1 MFEWI
6 NETIRALGY
15 SGVAVLTF
23 LENLFPPI
31 PSEIIIPLAGFVAAR
46 GDMQVWGVIVAGSF
60 GSLVGALVWY
70 EVGRRLG
77 ETRLRAWVDRH
88 GKWLTLTAR
97 DVDRA
102 QDWFR
107 RHGRTSV
114 LVGRMVPGVRTFVSL
129 PAGFARM
136 PMGAFLV
143 YSAVGTIAWTAALAY
158 AGVALRANYARVGD
172 YVGVAT
178 NIVFAVLGIML
189 VRRYI
194 KCWSPSSPE

>member
-46 GDMQVWGVIVAGSF
+46 GDMRVWGVIVAGSF

>member
-143 YSAVGTIAWTAALAY
+143 YSAVGTIAWTAALTY

-194 KCWSPSSPE
+194 KCWSPSS

>member
-158 AGVALRANYARVGD
+158 AGVALCANYARVGD

-194 KCWSPSSPE
+194 KCWSPSS